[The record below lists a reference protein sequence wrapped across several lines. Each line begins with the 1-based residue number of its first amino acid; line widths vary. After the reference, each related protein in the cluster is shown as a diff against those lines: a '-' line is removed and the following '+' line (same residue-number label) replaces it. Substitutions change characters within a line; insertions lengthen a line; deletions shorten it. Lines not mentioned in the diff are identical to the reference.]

1 MFRLFL
7 VPIVM
12 LLVIQLFSSMHL
24 VAPNQKTLKLIVLI
38 EAAAPSAQL
47 VIVSLNALGKNE
59 VASDMA
65 YLYTIMYV
73 LSILTITLWTTIG
86 ISLYY

>member
-1 MFRLFL
+1 
-7 VPIVM
+7 M
-12 LLVIQLFSSMHL
+12 LLVIQLFSSMNL
-24 VAPNQKTLKLIVLI
+24 VASNQRTLKLIVLI

-47 VIVSLNALGKNE
+47 VIVSLNALGKKE

-65 YLYTIMYV
+65 FLYTIMYV